1 MKRGETLLPVVK
13 KKKALPKEKRLTIK
27 KELKNLKDFLKK
39 EQEKSHNYLK
49 QLTYLQAD
57 FDNYKKRIQKEY
69 DENVFGVKAPLLKNI
84 LNIVD
89 ELKIALKESKK
100 TENYEA
106 IIEGLEM
113 ILKKMTGLLESEG
126 LIKIETTGKRFDP
139 KYHEAI
145 MEVKGKEKEVGAILE
160 EIRSGY
166 VYKERVF
173 RPSLVKIVTSFRKRE
188 KEKE

>member
-1 MKRGETLLPVVK
+1 MLPSTK

-27 KELKNLKDFLKK
+27 KELENLKEVLKK

-49 QLTYLQAD
+49 QLAYLQAD

-69 DENVFGVKAPLLKNI
+69 DENVFGVKELLLKNI

-89 ELKIALKESKK
+89 ELKIALKESRK

-106 IIEGLEM
+106 IVEGLEM
-113 ILKKMTGLLESEG
+113 ILKKMNGLLKSEG
-126 LIKIETTGKRFDP
+126 LRKIETTGKRFDP

-173 RPSLVKIVTSFRKRE
+173 RPSLVKIVTSSRKRE